1 MPRTHELKDYRN
13 FGIMAHIDAGKTTT
27 TERVL
32 YYTGK
37 SHKIGEVHDGA
48 ATMDWMEQEQER
60 GITIT
65 SAATTCVWNDHR
77 LNIID
82 TPGHVDFTIEVER
95 SLRVLDGAVCVLDGN
110 QGVEPQTETVW
121 RQADKYNVPRI
132 VFVNKMD
139 KTGADFY
146 RCVAMI
152 IDRVAGRPIPV
163 QLPIGAESDFKG
175 VIDLVKMRA
184 LIWEEESLG
193 AKFHEAD
200 IPDDLREKAR
210 EYRTAMIEAA
220 VEMDDAAMA
229 AYLDGVEPDQATLK
243 SLIRKATVTRTFI
256 PVLCGTAFK
265 NKGVQPLLDAVVD
278 YLPSPLDVPP
288 IHGIDVKTG
297 EDVIR
302 LPSDNEPMALLAFK
316 IMDDPFVGTITFC
329 RIYSGKLESGMQVL
343 NATKERKERVGRMLL
358 MHANNRE
365 EVKEAFAGDIVAL
378 AGMKET
384 RTGDTLCDPV
394 KPVILEKME
403 FPEPVIEIAIEPKSK
418 ADQEKLGIALSKLAA
433 EDPSFRVSTD
443 QESGQTILK
452 GMGELHL
459 DIKVDIL
466 RRTYKVDANIGA
478 PQVAYRETL
487 SKRIEIDYT
496 HKKQSGGSGQ
506 FARIKI
512 VVEPNEPGVGYSFE
526 SKVIGGAVPKE
537 YIPGV
542 EKGLESVLSSGV
554 LAGFPVVDIKV
565 QLVDGAYH
573 DVDSSALAFEI
584 AARAALR
591 DALRQGGAKLLEPIM
606 KVEVLTPEDYMGDV
620 IGDLNS
626 RRGQI
631 RGTDSRG
638 NATVIDALVPLA
650 NMFGYVNTLR
660 SMTQGRAQFS
670 MQFDH
675 YEPVPQNV
683 ADEVQAKY
691 A

>member
-1 MPRTHELKDYRN
+1 MPRTHAIEDYRN

-27 TERVL
+27 TERIL

-65 SAATTCVWNDHR
+65 SAATTCFWNDKR

-121 RQADKYNVPRI
+121 RQADKYDVPRI

-139 KTGADFY
+139 KTGADFFK
-146 RCVAMI
+146 CVADI
-152 IDRVAGRPIPV
+152 IDRVAGKPV
-163 QLPIGAESDFKG
+163 CLQLPIGAESNFQG
-175 VIDLVKMRA
+175 VIDLVKMKA
-184 LIWEEESLG
+184 IVWSGEALG
-193 AKFHEAD
+193 ANFEETD
-200 IPDDLREKAR
+200 IPADLLDQAK
-210 EYRTAMIEAA
+210 EYRTKLVEAA
-220 VEMDDAAMA
+220 VEMDDDAMG
-229 AYLDGVEPDQATLK
+229 AYLDGQEPDDATLRR
-243 SLIRKATVTRTFI
+243 LVRTAVQRRAFH
-256 PVLCGTAFK
+256 PVFCGSAFK

-278 YLPSPLDVPP
+278 FLPSPVDRGE
-288 IHGIDVKTG
+288 IKGIDYKT
-297 EDVIR
+297 EEETVRRPLDE
-302 LPSDNEPMALLAFK
+302 EPFAMLAFK

-329 RIYSGKLESGMQVL
+329 RVYSGKVDAGSSIL
-343 NATKERKERVGRMLL
+343 NSTRDKKERVGRMLL
-358 MHANNRE
+358 MHSNNRE
-365 EVKEAFAGDIVAL
+365 DIKEAFAGDIVAL
-378 AGMKET
+378 AGLKDV
-384 RTGDTLCDPV
+384 RTGDTLCDPI
-394 KPVILEKME
+394 KAVILERME

-418 ADQEKLGIALSKLAA
+418 ADQEKLGLALSKLAA

-466 RRTYKVDANIGA
+466 RRTYKVDANVGA
-478 PQVAYRETL
+478 PQVAYRETIT
-487 SKRIEIDYT
+487 KKAEIDYT
-496 HKKQSGGSGQ
+496 HKKQTGGTGQ
-506 FARIKI
+506 FARVKLVVQPNEQGAGFSFDSKI
-512 VVEPNEPGVGYSFE
+512 V
-526 SKVIGGAVPKE
+526 GGSVPKE

-542 EKGLESVLSSGV
+542 EKGLQSVVGAGV
-554 LAGFPVVDIKV
+554 VAGFPVVDLKV
-565 QLVDGAYH
+565 ELIDGAFH
-573 DVDSSALAFEI
+573 EVDSSALAFEI
-584 AARAALR
+584 ASRAALR
-591 DALRQGGAKLLEPIM
+591 EALQKGGSVLLEPVM
-606 KVEVLTPEDYMGDV
+606 KVEVVTPEDYTGSV

-631 RGTDSRG
+631 QGQDMRG
-638 NATVIDALVPLA
+638 NAVVINAMVPLA

-660 SMTQGRAQFS
+660 SMSQGRANYT

-675 YEPVPQNV
+675 YEQVPSNV
-683 ADEVQAKY
+683 AAEVQAKY